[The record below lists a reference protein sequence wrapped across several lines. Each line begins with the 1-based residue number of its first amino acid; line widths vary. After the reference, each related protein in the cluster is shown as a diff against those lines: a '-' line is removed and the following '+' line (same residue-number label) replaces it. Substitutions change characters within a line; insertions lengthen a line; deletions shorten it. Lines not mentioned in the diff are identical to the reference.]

1 MLYFATFKSKYGWI
15 GLLSSDNGLVKSTF
29 PQKSEE
35 QAFLKLGSGSSHA
48 IVSKQHFEKAIKFLD
63 DYFCGKRIIFS
74 GKLDLSNATA
84 FQKLVWEETYHISY
98 GSTSSY
104 FRIAQNI
111 NNPRSCRAVGNA
123 LNKNPLPIIIPCHRV
138 VKNDGKLGGFGG
150 GLEMKRFLLELEK
163 K

>member
-1 MLYFATFKSKYGWI
+1 MLYFATVKSKYGWI
-15 GLLSSDNGLVKSTF
+15 GLLSSDKGLLKSTF

-35 QAFLKLGSGSSHA
+35 QALLNLGSGSSQA

-74 GKLDLSNATA
+74 GKLDLSNATS
-84 FQKLVWEETYHISY
+84 FQKLVWEETCHIPY
-98 GSTSSY
+98 GATWSY
-104 FRIAQNI
+104 FKIAQGI

-123 LNKNPLPIIIPCHRV
+123 LNKNPLPIIVPCHRV
-138 VKNDGKLGGFGG
+138 VKSDGKLGGFGG
-150 GLEMKRFLLELEK
+150 GPEMKRFLLELEK